1 MGRGMT
7 KITLMLI
14 AILRQDNPVDGYNND
29 DNDKC
34 YGDEMAV
41 IVCDG
46 IPVNENDG
54 GKISPEK
61 KSQAGAGNHG

>member
-14 AILRQDNPVDGYNND
+14 AILRQDNPVDGDNNY

-54 GKISPEK
+54 G
-61 KSQAGAGNHG
+61 